1 MRQTTVSATIVN
13 ESETFDSPAVVL
25 DQYITPFQVTY
36 SNSGAGTVQVSA
48 TDPFP
53 VVNGN
58 FTEPTFTWITAP
70 TSAPNTATFLAQ
82 PYRAIRL
89 SGGAENDT
97 LTVIQS
103 GVK

>member
-1 MRQTTVSATIVN
+1 MRQVTVTADATGVTT
-13 ESETFDSPAVVL
+13 PVVL

-36 SNSGAGTVQVSA
+36 TNSGSGTVQVTA
-48 TDPFP
+48 TDPYP
-53 VVNGN
+53 VENGN
-58 FTEPTFTWITAP
+58 FVSATFTWITAP

-89 SGGAENDT
+89 SGAAEGDT